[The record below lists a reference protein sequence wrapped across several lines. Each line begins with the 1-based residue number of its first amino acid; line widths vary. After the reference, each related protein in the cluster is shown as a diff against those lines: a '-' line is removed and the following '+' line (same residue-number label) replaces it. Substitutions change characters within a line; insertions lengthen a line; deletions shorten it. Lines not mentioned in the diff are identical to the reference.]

1 MSGQGEKQDRGQP
14 GRWRLVAAC
23 CAVLA
28 AGAGL
33 ICWPLVVPVGP
44 RSHWLLQAA
53 ASRMFIA
60 CAAVLVVCAVLFA
73 AVAWMLWRAG
83 RPYRTA
89 GRGQQGVAIIEFALA
104 LPFLLMLGLLMAQA
118 SLLMVGNVC
127 VHYSAFCATRTA
139 IVVIPQ
145 DYGKEEP
152 RNLLL
157 DDSQDTT
164 SKKYRVK
171 LSATTALLPV
181 SCDSQD
187 IDPAGEG
194 GDVYVKG
201 VKTFLSLQ
209 GVEQPAWADERLSRK
224 MAYAAAHTAVTVEPP
239 LPRHDEKNGYFQDN
253 EDVHVTVRHTFYLS
267 VPTAARIFGLF
278 PGGVE
283 LGFGQNEYGT
293 EIVAS
298 YTLPNEGVQDY
309 VDIET
314 FPQDAK

>member
-1 MSGQGEKQDRGQP
+1 
-14 GRWRLVAAC
+14 VAAC
-23 CAVLA
+23 CAALA
-28 AGAGL
+28 AGAAL

-44 RSHWLLQAA
+44 GSHWLVQAA
-53 ASRMFIA
+53 ASRLFIA
-60 CAAVLVVCAVLFA
+60 CAAVLLVCAVLL
-73 AVAWMLWRAG
+73 AVVARMLWHAG
-83 RPYRTA
+83 RPYRAA

-145 DYGKEEP
+145 DYGAAEP

-157 DDSQDTT
+157 DSQDAT

-171 LSATTALLPV
+171 LSAITALLPV
-181 SCDSQD
+181 SCDSQE
-187 IDPAGEG
+187 IIAAGQG
-194 GDVYVKG
+194 GDVYVNG
-201 VKTFLSLQ
+201 VKSFLSFQ
-209 GVEQPAWADERLSRK
+209 GVEQPAWVDQRLSRK
-224 MAYAAAHTAVTVEPP
+224 MAYAAGHTAVKVDPP
-239 LPRHDEKNGYFQDN
+239 LPQNDEKNGFFQEN
-253 EDVHVTVRHTFYLS
+253 EDVHVTVSHTFYLA

-283 LGFGQNEYGT
+283 LGFGKNEYGT

-314 FPQDAK
+314 FPQDLK

>member
-1 MSGQGEKQDRGQP
+1 MNGQGEKQDRIRP
-14 GRWRLVAAC
+14 GRWRFVAAC
-23 CAVLA
+23 CAALA
-28 AGAGL
+28 AGAAL

-60 CAAVLVVCAVLFA
+60 CAAVMLVCAVLFV
-73 AVAWMLWRAG
+73 AVGSMLWRAG

-104 LPFLLMLGLLMAQA
+104 LPFLLIIGLLMAQA

-127 VHYSAFCATRTA
+127 VHYAAFCATRTA

-145 DYGKEEP
+145 DCGAGEP
-152 RNLLL
+152 RNFIL
-157 DDSQDTT
+157 DSDDPT

-171 LSATTALLPV
+171 LSAVTALLPV
-181 SCDSQD
+181 SCDSD
-187 IDPAGEG
+187 DVIAAGEG
-194 GDVYVKG
+194 GDAYVNG
-201 VKTFLSLQ
+201 VTRFLSLQ
-209 GVEQPAWADERLSRK
+209 GVEKPAWVDDRLSRK
-224 MAYAAAHTAVTVEPP
+224 MAYAAGHTEVTVDAPQ
-239 LPRHDEKNGYFQDN
+239 PRSDDKNGYFQDN

-267 VPTAARIFGLF
+267 VPTAARIFAMA

-293 EIVAS
+293 DITAS
-298 YTLPNEGVQDY
+298 YALPNEGVQDY
-309 VDIET
+309 VDKET
-314 FPQDAK
+314 FPQDAR